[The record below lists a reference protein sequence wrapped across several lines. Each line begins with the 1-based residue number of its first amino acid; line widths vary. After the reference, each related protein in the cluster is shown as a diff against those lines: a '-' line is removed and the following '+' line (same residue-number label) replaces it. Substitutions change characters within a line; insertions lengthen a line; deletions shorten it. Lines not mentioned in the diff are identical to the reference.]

1 MITDSEDPSD
11 KIINLL
17 KSALTPLITKFTL
30 KYDKSLIQSV
40 IPNPQKLPYILK
52 DDTANF
58 YLMF

>member
-40 IPNPQKLPYILK
+40 IPNP
-52 DDTANF
+52 
-58 YLMF
+58 